1 MRYFTPIEYFIYCM
15 VGDNDELLYIG
26 KTADLERRIGQHKT
40 DKHWFL
46 EVREIYYQSFK
57 TDDYRSAD
65 YFEHDLMQVLR
76 PKYNKQIHKPKKI
89 ETPPIIPTSWIFADR
104 HLIWL
109 KNEEGKAKVYDLCES
124 FSSMAPS

>member
-1 MRYFTPIEYFIYCM
+1 MRYFTPNEYFIYCM
-15 VGDNDELLYIG
+15 MGDNDEFLYIG
-26 KTADLERRIGQHKT
+26 KTGNLERRISQHKT
-40 DKHWFL
+40 DKHWFS
-46 EVREIYYQSFK
+46 EVRKIYYQLLK
-57 TDDYRSAD
+57 VDNYRSAD

-76 PKYNKQIHKPKKI
+76 PKYNKQIHKTKKVKM
-89 ETPPIIPTSWIFADR
+89 PPIIPTRWTFADK